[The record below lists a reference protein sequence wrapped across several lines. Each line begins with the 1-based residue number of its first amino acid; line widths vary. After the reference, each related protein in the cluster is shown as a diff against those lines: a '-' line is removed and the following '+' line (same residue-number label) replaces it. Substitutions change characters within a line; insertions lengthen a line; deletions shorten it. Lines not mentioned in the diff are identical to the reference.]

1 MSSEADTTCR
11 PPSASHAPPKNVP
24 WTFDENDILLLRVK
38 DNVDSRGRPKWAAV
52 AKGLPGRTAQE
63 ARCRYRR
70 ISDAETRRKRGE
82 SFRNKCHTCGQLRR
96 GHVCPG
102 VTVASRDAKLAAA
115 RAGCPPVRGHETQGP
130 ALPALEQAT
139 EALAPLPLAEI
150 KVADEAPEVVEE
162 AISAPCDEPGAP
174 KLEVEVSFEKL
185 EVSAE
190 DNIEDSKTADLEREA
205 FPLLPNSM
213 QSPTVMPES
222 PAPVSLQEFLAKFE
236 APPASLDRQPS
247 LDVMSFFNTTDE
259 DVTLS
264 APKDPFTAL
273 GLGASLIE
281 VM

>member
-1 MSSEADTTCR
+1 MSSEADTTDR

-115 RAGCPPVRGHETQGP
+115 RAGCPPVYGHETQGP
-130 ALPALEQAT
+130 GLPALEQVT
-139 EALAPLPLAEI
+139 EAVAPLPLAEI
-150 KVADEAPEVVEE
+150 QVADEAPEVVEE
-162 AISAPCDEPGAP
+162 VISAPCEEPGAP

-190 DNIEDSKTADLEREA
+190 DNIKDSKTADERLA

-222 PAPVSLQEFLAKFE
+222 PAPVNLQEFLAKFE

-247 LDVMSFFNTTDE
+247 LDVMSFFNNDSE
-259 DVTLS
+259 LTLS

>member
-130 ALPALEQAT
+130 ALPAPAT
-139 EALAPLPLAEI
+139 EALAPLALAEI

-162 AISAPCDEPGAP
+162 AISAPCEEPGAP

-190 DNIEDSKTADLEREA
+190 DTIEDSKTVDEREA

-247 LDVMSFFNTTDE
+247 LDVMSFFHGGRGRGA
-259 DVTLS
+259 S
-264 APKDPFTAL
+264 APKDPSAL

>member
-1 MSSEADTTCR
+1 MSSESDTTLN
-11 PPSASHAPPKNVP
+11 PPSSSHAPPKNVP
-24 WTFDENDILLLRVK
+24 WTFDENDILLLRVH
-38 DNVDSRGRPKWAAV
+38 DYVDSRGRPKWAAV

-115 RAGCPPVRGHETQGP
+115 RAGCPEVRANETQRP
-130 ALPALEQAT
+130 AAEQAT
-139 EALAPLPLAEI
+139 EAVAAPLPFEI
-150 KVADEAPEVVEE
+150 KVAEEAPVAVEE
-162 AISAPCDEPGAP
+162 LVCAPCEETDAP

-185 EVSAE
+185 EVSAP
-190 DNIEDSKTADLEREA
+190 DIEDSKTADEREA

-222 PAPVSLQEFLAKFE
+222 PAPVSLQEFLAKFD
-236 APPASLDRQPS
+236 AAVPASLDRQPS
-247 LDVMSFFNTTDE
+247 LDIMSFFNTTDE
-259 DVTLS
+259 MTLS
-264 APKDPFTAL
+264 APKDSFTAL

>member
-1 MSSEADTTCR
+1 MSSEADTTDR

-115 RAGCPPVRGHETQGP
+115 RAGCPPVHGHETQGP
-130 ALPALEQAT
+130 GLPALEQVT
-139 EALAPLPLAEI
+139 EAVAPLPLAEI

-162 AISAPCDEPGAP
+162 AISAPCEEPGAP

-190 DNIEDSKTADLEREA
+190 DNIEDSKTADERLA

-222 PAPVSLQEFLAKFE
+222 PAPVNLQEFLAKFE

-247 LDVMSFFNTTDE
+247 LDVMSFFNNGSE
-259 DVTLS
+259 LTLS